1 MSTKQFIEHKRGAL
15 VLCLSAAMAIFG
27 FGAMAQKTANI
38 VVKNGFSVPER
49 FDPPNEKQ
57 LKSLL
62 EGAEAEPQS
71 GGLILIRSLKLQTFA
86 ETGETQM
93 VVHAPQCVFD
103 TTQRTVSSA
112 GYLEARSGD
121 GRLFL
126 EGEGF
131 LFQQT
136 NLNLII
142 SNRVHTVIQSAL
154 KNARKQ

>member
-1 MSTKQFIEHKRGAL
+1 MKQFFEKKPGAL

-27 FGAMAQKTANI
+27 FGAMAQKMTNT
-38 VVKNGFSVPER
+38 VVKDFSVPEN
-49 FDPPNEKQ
+49 FDPPHEQQ

-62 EGAEAEPQS
+62 QGAEAEPQS

-86 ETGETQM
+86 ETGETLM
-93 VVHAPQCVFD
+93 VVQAPQCVFD
-103 TTQRTVSSA
+103 TAQRTVSSA
-112 GYLEARSGD
+112 GHLEARSGD
-121 GRLFL
+121 GRFFL

-142 SNRVHTVIQSAL
+142 SNRVHTVIQRAP
-154 KNARKQ
+154 KNAPKQ